1 MIVEWDK
8 TNGNKDYNMCHY
20 YNICHQSHTCGKN
33 YLYHILSNE
42 LIVTF
47 GAQNA

>member
-8 TNGNKDYNMCHY
+8 TNGNKDYNIY
-20 YNICHQSHTCGKN
+20 HQSHTCGKN